1 MNLNVLNDGW
11 SSNLEYKVKHE
22 QRNGELFS
30 GYRVFYL
37 CKRKSFGDGLH
48 KVNALN
54 TADLYTLKWLRW

>member
-1 MNLNVLNDGW
+1 M
-11 SSNLEYKVKHE
+11 EYKVKHE